1 MMWFFVSLFLMCR
14 AAEEDGMSLLQTHVG
29 VNESVED
36 ALQSRIGVNEG
47 VESDQDVD
55 RVLAGKGT
63 PPRRRRRSRRRRS
76 RRRTPAP
83 TPPPTPSPTPVPPT
97 PSPTP
102 VCNGLSI
109 NQFKGDVLTV
119 SQTSS
124 YYGQNTYT
132 YMITIGGDIK
142 QQTSDAGE
150 YFLGTHTQFGDMIEY
165 FRNGENCGSTPRQAD
180 VYYTVGPS
188 MELVSA
194 QETSMCVYKFNVQL
208 PESKCNLPL
217 TPLDDLDSNNED
229 GDDETSEELADEANA
244 IQECKKWCSS
254 KKHKDKCWSPGDC
267 PAGVAD
273 VEPYKCKWSAC
284 GACSECD

>member
-1 MMWFFVSLFLMCR
+1 MCR
-14 AAEEDGMSLLQTHVG
+14 AAEDDGLSLLQTHMG

-36 ALQSRIGVNEG
+36 ALQLRMGVNES

-63 PPRRRRRSRRRRS
+63 PPRRRRSRRRRTRRRRS

-83 TPPPTPSPTPVPPT
+83 TPPPTPP
-97 PSPTP
+97 PTP

-119 SQTSS
+119 SQTST

-132 YMITIGGDIK
+132 YVITIGGDIK

-150 YFLGTHTQFGDMIEY
+150 YFLGSHTQFGDMIEY
-165 FRNGENCGSTPRQAD
+165 FRNGAKCGSTPRQAD

-188 MELVSA
+188 MELLSA
-194 QETSMCVYKFNVQL
+194 QETSMCVYKFNIQL
-208 PESKCNLPL
+208 PESSCNLPL
-217 TPLDDLDSNNED
+217 TPLNDLDTNNED
-229 GDDETSEELADEANA
+229 GEDEHAEELADEANG
-244 IQECKKWCSS
+244 IQDCKKWCYS
-254 KKHKDKCWSPGDC
+254 KKHKDKCWSQNDC
-267 PAGVAD
+267 PAGSAD
-273 VEPYKCKWSAC
+273 KTPYKCKWNDCA
-284 GACSECD
+284 ACSECD